1 MKCGH
6 QILLNNCLFHACRH
20 LCQESGHN
28 SWKNMIGDIISST
41 FKKDQRRK

>member
-1 MKCGH
+1 MTRKKLAMKCGH

-28 SWKNMIGDIISST
+28 IIDNKYT
-41 FKKDQRRK
+41 LR